1 MEKIINPI
9 AQEEIIFHATAKSTN
24 GGKTLM
30 EVTLGPKGGNPL
42 HYHRQFAE
50 RFTIL
55 DGELNVQVGE
65 TVHKLK
71 KGETIT
77 AKIGDRHRFFN
88 TSGKQVKF
96 NCELLPAHEGFE
108 NVLRIGFG
116 LANDG
121 YAGSNGMPKSLIH
134 NGVLMNLGDGYFVGV
149 FSLFEKLFRLIGR
162 TKKAKQVEKELIEK
176 YCMRN

>member
-1 MEKIINPI
+1 MEKITNPI

-24 GGKTLM
+24 GERTLM

-55 DGELNVQVGE
+55 DGELNVQIGSVI
-65 TVHKLK
+65 HKLK
-71 KGETIT
+71 KGDTAT
-77 AKIGDRHRFFN
+77 AKIGDRNRFYN
-88 TSGKQVKF
+88 TSGKPVKF
-96 NCELLPAHEGFE
+96 HCELLPAHEGFE

-121 YAGSNGMPKSLIH
+121 FAGSNGMPKSLIH

-149 FSLFEKLFRLIGR
+149 FSVFEKVFKLVGKSDR
-162 TKKAKQVEKELIEK
+162 AKRVKEELLKK
-176 YCMRN
+176 YCS

>member
-1 MEKIINPI
+1 MDKITNPI
-9 AQEEIIFHATAKSTN
+9 VEEEIIFRATAKSTN
-24 GGKTLM
+24 GERTLM

-55 DGELNVQVGE
+55 DGELNVQVGKAI
-65 TVHKLK
+65 HKLK
-71 KGETIT
+71 KGDTIT
-77 AKIGDRHRFFN
+77 ANIGDRHRFFN
-88 TSGKQVKF
+88 TPGKQVKF

-108 NVLRIGFG
+108 NVLRIGCG

-149 FSLFEKLFRLIGR
+149 FSLFEKICKFIGNTR
-162 TKKAKQVEKELIEK
+162 KAKQVEIELIEK
-176 YCMRN
+176 YCTKK